1 MKKVLAGLL
10 VFVLLLSVSAC
21 GGNVSGA
28 RIGDCYSEIYSAAEM
43 DAAIDVTLRYFQK
56 QFSGC
61 TLTELSYLGDEKLDG
76 YQDFAERN
84 GADDVI
90 VLVSSFNVDAAGG
103 DGSLNPNS
111 TYTNWKWI
119 LVREGTG
126 TWRQVDHGY

>member
-1 MKKVLAGLL
+1 MKKCFAA
-10 VFVLLLSVSAC
+10 VFALMLLLSMTAC
-21 GGNVSGA
+21 GGNVGNV

-61 TLTELSYLGDEKLDG
+61 TLTEISYLGDEKLEG
-76 YQDFAERN
+76 YRDFAERN

-90 VLVSSFNVDAAGG
+90 VLVSSFDVDASGG
-103 DGSLNPNS
+103 DSSLNPNS

-119 LVREGTG
+119 LVREGSG
-126 TWRQVDHGY
+126 QWKHVDHGY